1 MYLII
6 DTIKKITWLSNVMIL
21 FYFFIF
27 LNIIK
32 KEFKYVINFIFMEDS
47 DNVIELLVGNKY
59 EEEGESN

>member
-1 MYLII
+1 
-6 DTIKKITWLSNVMIL
+6 MIL